1 MIHEIFSLI
10 AMLAVI
16 VFTMAVFMM
25 LMSMMMVM
33 SVVIVM
39 MVFIV
44 MFVMVIVCHNYIVFV
59 VSRCKGRKTLLQ
71 PGCNSP

>member
-1 MIHEIFSLI
+1 
-10 AMLAVI
+10 
-16 VFTMAVFMM
+16 
-25 LMSMMMVM
+25 MMMVM

-44 MFVMVIVCHNYIVFV
+44 MFVMVFVCHNYIVFV

-71 PGCNSP
+71 PGCNGL